1 MLFSFMEEDIKE
13 QSDANKQMVRD
24 AVPVHNV
31 VEETAESESVKKHAA
46 LADVCDNQE
55 KRGVSLSLEADSDK
69 RIKEIK
75 IFYNNGTYETFL
87 PEK

>member
-1 MLFSFMEEDIKE
+1 MS
-13 QSDANKQMVRD
+13 
-24 AVPVHNV
+24 
-31 VEETAESESVKKHAA
+31 
-46 LADVCDNQE
+46 DVCDNKE
-55 KRGVSLSLEADSDK
+55 NRGVSLAIEADSDK

>member
-1 MLFSFMEEDIKE
+1 MADG
-13 QSDANKQMVRD
+13 AR
-24 AVPVHNV
+24 NV
-31 VEETAESESVKKHAA
+31 YAAPESA
-46 LADVCDNQE
+46 DNQE
-55 KRGVSLSLEADSDK
+55 KRGVSLSIEADSDR